1 MNDRT
6 KNAGKLARRTFLRN
20 TVAAGAAIP
29 LAGIPI
35 VTLAQDA
42 KVSEDDPAAAA
53 LGYKHDASTV
63 DPAKFPQRTDDQL
76 CSTCRLYAASDEEGW
91 GACGIFPGK
100 KVNANGWCTAWVA
113 AG

>member
-1 MNDRT
+1 MSNR
-6 KNAGKLARRTFLRN
+6 KVARRTFLRS

-35 VTLAQDA
+35 VTLAQA
-42 KVSEDDPAAAA
+42 KVAEDDPAAAA

-63 DPAKFPQRTDDQL
+63 DAAKFPQRKDDQL
-76 CSTCRLYAASDEEGW
+76 CENCRLYAAGAEEGW
-91 GACGIFPGK
+91 GNCGIFPGK
-100 KVNANGWCTAWVA
+100 QVNAKGWCSAWVS

>member
-1 MNDRT
+1 MKDR
-6 KNAGKLARRTFLRN
+6 KVARRTFLRS

-35 VTLAQDA
+35 VTLAQD

-53 LGYKHDASTV
+53 LGYKHDTNAV
-63 DPAKFPQRTDDQL
+63 DSAKFPQHKPEQN
-76 CSTCRLYAASDEEGW
+76 CSNCRLYSASGEEGW
-91 GACGIFPGK
+91 GNCGIFPGK
-100 KVNANGWCTAWVA
+100 LVNSNGWCSAWVT